1 MSSSGDLTPKQ
12 ERFCIEYIETG
23 NASEAYRKSYNAENM
38 KPESIHREA
47 FELLRSPKIASRLKE
62 YSEANELTVQS
73 VMDGIKRLAKKAES
87 NGKFN
92 DALKAH
98 ELLGKHLQAFTDKQ
112 VVDTDIKIRWEE

>member
-23 NASEAYRKSYNAENM
+23 NASEAYRRAYDTDNM
-38 KPESIHREA
+38 KVETVWREA
-47 FELLRSPKIASRLKE
+47 HELLKNHKVSTKLKE
-62 YSEANELTVQS
+62 YTEANELTVQS

-112 VVDTDIKIRWEE
+112 VVDTDITIKWEE